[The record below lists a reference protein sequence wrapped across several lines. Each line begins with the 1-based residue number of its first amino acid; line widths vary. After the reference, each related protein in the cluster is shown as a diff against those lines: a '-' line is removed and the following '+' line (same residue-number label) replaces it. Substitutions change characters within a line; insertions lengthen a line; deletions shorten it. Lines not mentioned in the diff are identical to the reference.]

1 MARSAQARADALD
14 ALIVQIEANPAA
26 SYSIEGRSLSYH
38 DLPRLYAELRKLEFQ
53 ASRESTGGFRLAKQ
67 GRPLP

>member
-26 SYSIEGRSLSYH
+26 SYSIEGRSVSYH
-38 DLPRLYAELRKLEFQ
+38 NLPQLYAELRKLEFQ
-53 ASRESTGGFRLAKQ
+53 ANRESTGGFRLAKQ